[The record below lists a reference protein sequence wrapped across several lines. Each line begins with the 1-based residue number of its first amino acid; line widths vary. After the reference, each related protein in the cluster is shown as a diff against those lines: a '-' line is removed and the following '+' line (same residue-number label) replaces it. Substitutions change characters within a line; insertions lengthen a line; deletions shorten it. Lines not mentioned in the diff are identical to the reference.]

1 MSIFLDSAQPDLVRL
16 QSVKRPTGNG
26 QQGQLW
32 SHRAALGSR
41 WGSPLFP
48 NLCSSHQTQQEG
60 ADWASSAPEEFT
72 SRGETQINRQLQ
84 GRVKQHT
91 GPTSPCKPRPC
102 SPCSESGAEDQ
113 SSIRVMDG
121 SGLSSLQPSTPTTD
135 TSFLALQSEAVQ
147 HRFPTPI
154 KATAVGSECQRP
166 TVCRCR
172 DPDRDTYWAARSPH
186 SPGDRRGG

>member
-1 MSIFLDSAQPDLVRL
+1 MHSQTWLGSSPSRDPREMDSKV
-16 QSVKRPTGNG
+16 SFGVTGLHWV
-26 QQGQLW
+26 QGG
-32 SHRAALGSR
+32 AALCS
-41 WGSPLFP
+41 P
-48 NLCSSHQTQQEG
+48 NLRSSHQTQQEG

-72 SRGETQINRQLQ
+72 SRGETGINRQLLC
-84 GRVKQHT
+84 RVEQHT

-102 SPCSESGAEDQ
+102 GPCSESGAEDQ

>member
-1 MSIFLDSAQPDLVRL
+1 MTMHSQTWLGSSPSRDPREMDSKV
-16 QSVKRPTGNG
+16 SFGVTGLHWV
-26 QQGQLW
+26 QGG
-32 SHRAALGSR
+32 AALCS
-41 WGSPLFP
+41 P
-48 NLCSSHQTQQEG
+48 NLRSSHQTQQEG

-72 SRGETQINRQLQ
+72 SRGETGINRQLL

-102 SPCSESGAEDQ
+102 GPCSESGAEDQ